1 MRVTELGAVA
11 VKPLRTAGGF
21 FAFSLD
27 TLITMVKPPFAWR
40 EFLEQ
45 TVFLARVAL
54 LPALMLSIPYVVLTV
69 FTFNVLLVEF
79 GCQSKGFVRVLLAAH
94 GLVESSQ
101 ALVHPAVTRGQL
113 RRFL

>member
-11 VKPLRTAGGF
+11 VKPLRSAGGF

-45 TVFLARVAL
+45 TVFLA
-54 LPALMLSIPYVVLTV
+54 
-69 FTFNVLLVEF
+69 
-79 GCQSKGFVRVLLAAH
+79 
-94 GLVESSQ
+94 
-101 ALVHPAVTRGQL
+101 
-113 RRFL
+113 